1 MWEFIAFMAVETALL
16 AAGVA
21 AGIRA
26 SRRRLRS
33 LRDAAVACGL
43 LVVEPAKPFRLRLKA
58 PEAPVEVRIRYA
70 KRKRYGARV
79 AVAFAGPPGF
89 SGVRIRR
96 EQEKPEGAREVEI
109 GDKAFDRAFYIVGPV
124 RLLSSLFDAETRHLL
139 ITLNAETDFD
149 IAGNELRAEMFDSQ
163 IPLLLPLLVD
173 VAQRFSQPFDAA
185 ERLAANAQRDPDAA
199 VRLQNLLLLARENPG
214 EPLTVE
220 LLRTA
225 CSDPSPLI
233 RLRAAKELHAEGHGV
248 LLELAESAEDDA
260 LSAQAVASLD
270 RALPVERALA
280 ILGVALRRRR
290 LETARA
296 CLEVL
301 GRCGTAGAVEEL
313 KKVLTR
319 EHGGLAVAAAQAL
332 GVAGSPEAEPS
343 LIAALGRKPEELPVA
358 AAQALGRVGSAAAVL
373 PLKEAAERSP
383 ELRRATRQAIAE
395 IQARLQGAS
404 PGQLS
409 LAGSEVG
416 QLSMAQAEAGQ
427 VSLAPEGGG
436 ELSLGPGDGAP
447 RAG

>member
-1 MWEFIAFMAVETALL
+1 MIWAILAFLGLEGGIISL
-16 AAGVA
+16 GVTVGA
-21 AGIRA
+21 REG
-26 SRRRLRS
+26 RRRLQAWT
-33 LRDAAVACGL
+33 DAAVSCGL
-43 LVVEPAKPFRLRLKA
+43 RVVQSSGPFRLRFKA
-58 PEAPVEVRIRYA
+58 REGPVEVRIRYT
-70 KRKRYGARV
+70 KRKRVGFRV
-79 AVAFAGPPGF
+79 EVAFAGPPGF

-96 EQEKPEGAREVEI
+96 EQEKPRGAREVEI
-109 GDKAFDRAFYIVGPV
+109 GDEAFDSAFYIVGPV
-124 RLLSSLFDAETRHLL
+124 RLLSALFDAETRHLL
-139 ITLNAETDFD
+139 VTLNAESDFD

-163 IPLLLPLLVD
+163 IPFLLPLLVD
-173 VAQRFSQPFDAA
+173 VAQRFSQPFDAV
-185 ERLAANAQRDPDAA
+185 ERLAANAQHDPDAA
-199 VRLQNLLLLARENPG
+199 VRLQNLLLLARESPG
-214 EPLTVE
+214 EPRTVE
-220 LLRTA
+220 LLRAA

-248 LLELAESAEDDA
+248 LLELAESTEDDA

-270 RALPVERALA
+270 RALPFERAMA

-313 KKVLTR
+313 MKVLTR

-332 GVAGSPEAEPS
+332 GEAGGPEAEPS

-373 PLKEAAERSP
+373 PLKEAAERSS

-395 IQARLQGAS
+395 IQTRLQGAS

-409 LAGSEVG
+409 LAGAEAG
-416 QLSMAQAEAGQ
+416 QLSMAQSEAGQ
-427 VSLAPEGGG
+427 VSLAPEEGG
-436 ELSLGPGDGAP
+436 ELSLGPP
-447 RAG
+447 